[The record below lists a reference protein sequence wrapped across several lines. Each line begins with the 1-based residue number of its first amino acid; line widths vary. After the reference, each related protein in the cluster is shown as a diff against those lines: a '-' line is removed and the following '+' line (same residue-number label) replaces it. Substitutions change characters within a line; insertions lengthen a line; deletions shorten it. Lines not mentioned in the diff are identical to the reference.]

1 MHFSITFVNECKV
14 ILALFIHSFVHSFI
28 PEYTYNHLHLRLLIV
43 RGRDWS
49 AGYVPRI
56 IALSSRR
63 AGTVVA
69 PNGVGAG
76 IVDARTMLGRGI
88 TLIDVCTWNN
98 SFDDANTS

>member
-1 MHFSITFVNECKV
+1 M
-14 ILALFIHSFVHSFI
+14 ILIKKNAPLEKNTVHA
-28 PEYTYNHLHLRLLIV
+28 EHTYNHLHLRLLIV
-43 RGRDWS
+43 RGRNWS

-76 IVDARTMLGRGI
+76 IVNARTMLGRGI
-88 TLIDVCTWNN
+88 TLIDVCGTIQVL
-98 SFDDANTS
+98 AR

>member
-1 MHFSITFVNECKV
+1 MHEE
-14 ILALFIHSFVHSFI
+14 H
-28 PEYTYNHLHLRLLIV
+28 TYNHLHLRLLIV

-76 IVDARTMLGRGI
+76 IVNARTMLGRGI
-88 TLIDVCTWNN
+88 TLVDVCG
-98 SFDDANTS
+98 TSTSLAR